1 MNLKIGIIIPDRGDR
16 PELLKNCIRMMK
28 NQTIQAETIC
38 VVDDPVINPDIPDIT
53 YRYRIG
59 YDRLRNKNLDCILL
73 IENDDWYHPKYIER
87 MVEKW
92 IELGKPDLCGH
103 QYTVYYHVAKRAWLK
118 LDHFRRSSAMNTLI
132 KPDLNFGWCVDHE
145 VYTDLHLWM
154 KSGLHGVTWM
164 PLTHLCLGIKHAI
177 GKTGGAFHSTYL
189 NRFKNQDPNF
199 DFLKQYMD
207 FESFDF
213 YTNTGLNIFTEAM
226 DKINHQ

>member
-28 NQTIQAETIC
+28 NQTVQPIEIC
-38 VVDDPVINPDIPDIT
+38 VVDDPPKDPKKIDIT

-92 IELGKPDLCGH
+92 VELDKPDLCGH
-103 QYTVYYHVAKRAWLK
+103 QYTIYYHIAIRAWLK
-118 LDHFRRSSAMNTLI
+118 LDHFRRASAMNTLI
-132 KPDLNFGWCVDHE
+132 KPDLNFDWCVDYE
-145 VYTDLHLWM
+145 PYTDIYLWM
-154 KSGLHGVTWM
+154 KSELKGITWM
-164 PLTHLCLGIKHAI
+164 PLTHLCIGIKHGI
-177 GKTGGAFHSTYL
+177 GNCGGAFHTTYL
-189 NRFKNQDPNF
+189 KRYKFQDPNF
-199 DFLKQYMD
+199 EFLKQHMD

-213 YTNTGLNIFTEAM
+213 YTKHGSHLFTKALQQ
-226 DKINHQ
+226 DRP